1 MTVFQDMAA
10 ANIIPNAV
18 TYGQFCLALSHPEGT
33 SSHHSRHRRRILHDW
48 ARLRGVVRATAA
60 CASPPTPTAGS
71 DSFVSSPHTQLSFA
85 DAVGSVASDGE
96 SVVAVAVIPHAAKQ
110 EGGDSIPL
118 QSCASPAGVGADSE
132 DGGTEV
138 AACGGTLVRKSSESS
153 ASDAGPTDHE
163 LLGVSIS
170 ESFRAFTSPGGSALS
185 PPRTTTAAEAAA
197 TAAAEANA
205 SAGTAVGAGQASKAD
220 ADDSSIG
227 AEQVE
232 PCKDAD
238 VERMFPEL
246 AEFVD
251 TDNDTSTSAGTSRVG
266 LVTPRGSD
274 ATAFGSCVMAKVTA
288 RRLKTFARG
297 LRRAGEDGFA
307 GTSVARDPVLT
318 LGPAAAHD
326 SVVSL
331 PSVPSTRSMSFV
343 ASPQDVAVFSSL
355 SRRRSSRSLCPHGK
369 LARVVAMWVGQLSC
383 STCMTDGAGAHWP
396 MDEEVRMACVA
407 SGMCSP

>member
-197 TAAAEANA
+197 TAEPEETPTKTKKGKKG
-205 SAGTAVGAGQASKAD
+205 SSSKAKKPKD
-220 ADDSSIG
+220 
-227 AEQVE
+227 EPEEPQVE
-232 PCKDAD
+232 YYSLFSLLPA
-238 VERMFPEL
+238 
-246 AEFVD
+246 
-251 TDNDTSTSAGTSRVG
+251 
-266 LVTPRGSD
+266 VT
-274 ATAFGSCVMAKVTA
+274 
-288 RRLKTFARG
+288 
-297 LRRAGEDGFA
+297 E
-307 GTSVARDPVLT
+307 
-318 LGPAAAHD
+318 
-326 SVVSL
+326 
-331 PSVPSTRSMSFV
+331 
-343 ASPQDVAVFSSL
+343 
-355 SRRRSSRSLCPHGK
+355 
-369 LARVVAMWVGQLSC
+369 
-383 STCMTDGAGAHWP
+383 
-396 MDEEVRMACVA
+396 
-407 SGMCSP
+407 